1 MKDKSRKRRQAI
13 RLMDKQ
19 NERMRWLY
27 SIQQGQKR
35 RMEGRAQGRNRER
48 ERESNDGGNKRK
60 LLLQQRR
67 RGDEGEMNRGL
78 Q

>member
-35 RMEGRAQGRNRER
+35 RMEGRVQGRNRER
-48 ERESNDGGNKRK
+48 ERDSNDGGNKRK